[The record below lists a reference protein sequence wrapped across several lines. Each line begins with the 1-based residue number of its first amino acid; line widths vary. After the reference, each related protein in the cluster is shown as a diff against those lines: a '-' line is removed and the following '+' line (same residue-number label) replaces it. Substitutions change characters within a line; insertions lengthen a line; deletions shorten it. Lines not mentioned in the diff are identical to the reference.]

1 MRDALESFYQQKVI
15 SLHERLNKENS
26 SWNVMIY
33 LSDKIMFHLT
43 MLILIYFCFVFF
55 FLF

>member
-33 LSDKIMFHLT
+33 LFDKIIFH
-43 MLILIYFCFVFF
+43 
-55 FLF
+55 